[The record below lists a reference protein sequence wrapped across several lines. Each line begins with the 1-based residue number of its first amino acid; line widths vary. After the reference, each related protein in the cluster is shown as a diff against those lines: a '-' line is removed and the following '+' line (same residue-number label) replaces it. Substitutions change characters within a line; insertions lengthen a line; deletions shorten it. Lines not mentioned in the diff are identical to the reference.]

1 MGMGG
6 MPMGMPGFG
15 MPPASFMSPG
25 PAHHPMMGMGGAGMG
40 SPFGG
45 MVQQHGFG
53 SPYANMSGFASNPYA
68 ASAMGGGGVPTVG
81 GQQLPAGFV
90 PFSFNAAADAPVSSL
105 SEAEVLEL
113 EGSEREKVEARIEF
127 LRRYRAELDAML
139 GRFGQYDTVRQ
150 RVDSRTTTPAAAAAN
165 AAAATA
171 GGGGGGGGGAAAAG
185 GGGGDRPI
193 GRSSSVP
200 EQSSAVAA
208 QREEARQSRV
218 RKFSERKYGAEN

>member
-15 MPPASFMSPG
+15 MPPASPFMSPG

-40 SPFGG
+40 SPFG
-45 MVQQHGFG
+45 GFG

-171 GGGGGGGGGAAAAG
+171 GGGGAAGAAAG

-218 RKFSERKYGAEN
+218 RKFSERKDGAEN